1 MTTKEAS
8 YENRRTLMQKNIPK
22 FGFDL
27 NIIMSL
33 ISMYPNKSCLFL
45 PIAVGDGLA
54 IDAVSVSVV
63 IIGELKS
70 PLSLPSS
77 PSY

>member
-1 MTTKEAS
+1 
-8 YENRRTLMQKNIPK
+8 
-22 FGFDL
+22 
-27 NIIMSL
+27 MSL
-33 ISMYPNKSCLFL
+33 ISMDLNKSYLFL

-70 PLSLPSS
+70 LLSLPSS

>member
-1 MTTKEAS
+1 MS
-8 YENRRTLMQKNIPK
+8 FKN
-22 FGFDL
+22 FRYFH
-27 NIIMSL
+27 
-33 ISMYPNKSCLFL
+33 LFL

-70 PLSLPSS
+70 PLSFPSS
-77 PSY
+77 PSYENNMWYQI